1 MAKEKIKKALGAK
14 GNLSLVDTHRLVPR
28 MEGGTYIDGNVVLK
42 TPVDH
47 MEEHGN
53 LRVREEAIEELKSLF
68 DGYKQQQKL
77 RQKIG
82 NQLLALTRGTDRLSD
97 EDRDHLRN
105 SLKAEFDYEKEIAKR
120 IKKWIKKNSEIPIVS
135 AMLSVKG
142 VGEIAV
148 AACLT
153 YLEIKK
159 ADHPSSFWAYAGYH
173 KASHDRKI
181 KNSTDKPGN
190 QTLRNALFVLAGC
203 FIKNPDCAY
212 RKVYDL
218 RKAQT
223 QQSLKIT
230 NTRVA
235 GKTGLHEKMWK
246 DVSDGHR
253 HGDAIRVMM
262 KNFLADLWFVWR
274 DLEGLPTD
282 DLYVVEHLGH
292 ENGRIKPEERGWKY

>member
-1 MAKEKIKKALGAK
+1 MAKEKIKKSLGAK
-14 GNLSLVDTHRLVPR
+14 GNLSLIDTHRLQPR
-28 MEGGTYIDGNVVLK
+28 MEGGTYVDGNVVLK

-53 LRVREEAIEELKSLF
+53 LRVREDDLEQLKSLF

-77 RQKIG
+77 RQKIA
-82 NQLLALTRGTDRLSD
+82 NQLLALARGTDRLSD
-97 EDRDHLRN
+97 EDKEHLRS
-105 SLKAEFDYEKEIAKR
+105 SLKVEYDYEKEIAKK
-120 IKKWIKKNSEIPIVS
+120 IKKWVKDHKDIKIIS
-135 AMLSVKG
+135 AMKSVKG
-142 VGEIAV
+142 VGEIAI

-153 YLEIKK
+153 YLEIDK

-173 KASHDRKI
+173 KPSHDRKI
-181 KNSTDKPGN
+181 KNSLYKPGN
-190 QTLRNALFVLAGC
+190 QTLRNAMFVLAGC

-212 RKVYDL
+212 RNVYDL

-223 QQSLKIT
+223 QQSEKIT
-230 NTRVA
+230 KTRIA
-235 GKTGLHEKMWK
+235 GKTGLHEKAWK

-274 DLEGLPTD
+274 EIEGLSTD

-292 ENGRIKPEERGWKY
+292 TNGRIKPDFRGWKW